1 MKIQNFEYVEQAT
14 ASGMK
19 TMHNH
24 IILGFAL
31 ALTTSSSSSS
41 LLLLSVFLD
50 LSFVVIKEL
59 LETERAFSLK
69 KWFVLFNISVG
80 FSFSRFEKMISKP
93 RREFEKDYQYF
104 FFAELNGHWN
114 ISRLLKSETY
124 FFTHQFTQFL
134 SVRFIMLKRIAHLL
148 I

>member
-14 ASGMK
+14 AIGME

-24 IILGFAL
+24 IILRFAL
-31 ALTTSSSSSS
+31 ALAPPTSSS

-69 KWFVLFNISVG
+69 SCLSFWTFLWASLFPVFNRRFQNQDVILKKTTNIFMLYWMDIEVLSI
-80 FSFSRFEKMISKP
+80 
-93 RREFEKDYQYF
+93 
-104 FFAELNGHWN
+104 
-114 ISRLLKSETY
+114 LLKSSTH
-124 FFTHQFTQFL
+124 FFTHQFT
-134 SVRFIMLKRIAHLL
+134 
-148 I
+148 